1 MVNGKQLTV
10 TWHVDDLKAS
20 HADDKVLEEFIQWVR
35 DMYEDP
41 EIGKVKGGISKHH
54 DYLAMNLDYSTPGVV
69 KIRMTDYVEKM
80 LSGFEYQDEIKGTAA
95 TPAAEHLFDISDDEP
110 LLEQAKAEVFHT
122 YVAKA
127 LFLCKRAR
135 PDIQLAVAFLC
146 TQVQAPTDH
155 DWKKLLRLMKYLRK
169 TKDLYLTLSADGS
182 LRLHGTLMQR
192 LLCTKISKAILVAR

>member
-1 MVNGKQLTV
+1 MP
-10 TWHVDDLKAS
+10 H
-20 HADDKVLEEFIQWVR
+20 
-35 DMYEDP
+35 
-41 EIGKVKGGISKHH
+41 
-54 DYLAMNLDYSTPGVV
+54 
-69 KIRMTDYVEKM
+69 IRWY
-80 LSGFEYQDEIKGTAA
+80 
-95 TPAAEHLFDISDDEP
+95 PA

-127 LFLCKRAR
+127 LFLSKRAR
-135 PDIQLAVAFLC
+135 PDIQLEVAFLC
-146 TQVQAPTDH
+146 TRVQAAPTDH